1 MAAAASKPL
10 EWSRGAAEAYV
21 STLAGIAD
29 QDPATANSIRERVT
43 RALALI
49 QSHPR
54 LGTPTARRGERRFP
68 VPRTGHI
75 LVYRIT
81 RNSIRIQLWYRARRH
96 VR

>member
-1 MAAAASKPL
+1 MAATASKRL
-10 EWSRGAAEAYV
+10 EWSRRAAEAYV
-21 STLAGIAD
+21 STLATIAD
-29 QDPATANSIRERVT
+29 QDPATANSIRQRVT

-49 QSHPR
+49 QSHPS
-54 LGTPTARRGERRFP
+54 LGTPTPRRGERRFA